1 MQVHFDTFRNFNYI
15 DSTVHLWIF
24 KKSTT
29 DRKFN
34 TAYVQT
40 DETVNTLLKNVLIH
54 EVNRTTEFAQYSY
67 LAQTNDNSCLATP
80 ALTTNFSLLKVQ
92 VDRPEPECAVESVDE
107 LKGAQGYVVKFT
119 HNGQTLYA
127 VKRSTASWKTS
138 YPNKFINMVFS
149 NGELSAAEDNGFTI
163 EKNFDFYCSA
173 DTLLITAKRAFE
185 SLMQYKEAYTQ
196 AFTTLQANVEFSN
209 LFADIAPLVEYIGTN
224 STQLRRMATI
234 EQKSLYSNPGFM
246 TSLKQVNTL
255 RNWGMN
261 FDQTNDKIIVCSTT
275 APTILQVLLDHRL
288 MSEVTSN
295 IYDVPD
301 AVRI

>member
-1 MQVHFDTFRNFNYI
+1 MKAHFDSFKNFNYT

-40 DETVNTLLKNVLIH
+40 DAKVNHLLKNVLIR
-54 EVNRTTEFAQYSY
+54 EANRTTEFAQYSY
-67 LAQTNDNSCLATP
+67 LAQTNENSCLTAP
-80 ALTTNFSLLKVQ
+80 ALATNFSLLKLQ
-92 VDRPEPECAVESVDE
+92 VDRPEPECAVTSVDE
-107 LKGAQGYVVKFT
+107 LKGAQGYVVKFS
-119 HNGQTLYA
+119 HNGQTIYA

-173 DTLLITAKRAFE
+173 DTLLITSKRTFE
-185 SLMQYKEAYTQ
+185 SLMQYKEAYEQ
-196 AFTTLQANVEFSN
+196 AFEMLQTNADFSN
-209 LFADIAPLVEYIGTN
+209 LFSDITPLIEYIGTN

-234 EQKSLYSNPGFM
+234 EQKSLYSNPGFIN
-246 TSLKQVNTL
+246 SLKQVNTL

-261 FDQTNDKIIVCSTT
+261 FDQVNGKIVVCNLT

-295 IYDVPD
+295 IYEVPD
-301 AVRI
+301 AVQI

>member
-1 MQVHFDTFRNFNYI
+1 MKAHFDSFKNFNYT

-40 DETVNTLLKNVLIH
+40 DAKVNLLLKNVLIR
-54 EVNRTTEFAQYSY
+54 EANRTTEFAQYSY
-67 LAQTNDNSCLATP
+67 LAQTNENSCLTAP
-80 ALTTNFSLLKVQ
+80 ALATNFSLLKLQ
-92 VDRPEPECAVESVDE
+92 VDRPEPECAVTSVDE
-107 LKGAQGYVVKFT
+107 LKGAQGYVVKFS
-119 HNGQTLYA
+119 HNGQTIYA

-138 YPNKFINMVFS
+138 YPNKFINMIFS

-173 DTLLITAKRAFE
+173 DTLLITSKRAFE
-185 SLMQYKEAYTQ
+185 SLMQYKEAYKQ
-196 AFTTLQANVEFSN
+196 AFTVLQTNADFSN
-209 LFADIAPLVEYIGTN
+209 LFSDIAPLVEYIGTN

-234 EQKSLYSNPGFM
+234 EQKSLYSKPGFIN
-246 TSLKQVNTL
+246 SLKQVNTL

-261 FDQTNDKIIVCSTT
+261 FDQVNGKIVVCNLT

-301 AVRI
+301 AVQI

>member
-1 MQVHFDTFRNFNYI
+1 MQLHFDSFRGFNYV
-15 DSTVHLWIF
+15 DATVHLWIF
-24 KKSTT
+24 KRSTT

-40 DETVNTLLKNVLIH
+40 DDDVNTLLKNVAIH
-54 EVNRTTEFAQYSY
+54 EVNRTTEFAPYSY
-67 LAQTNDNSCLATP
+67 LAQTNENSCLATP
-80 ALTTNFSLLKVQ
+80 VLATNFSLLKVQ
-92 VDRPEPECAVESVDE
+92 VDRPEPECAVESVEE

-119 HNGQTLYA
+119 HNGHTIYA

-149 NGELSAAEDNGFTI
+149 NGELSAAENNSFSI

-173 DTLLITAKRAFE
+173 DTLLISAKRAFE

-196 AFTTLQANVEFSN
+196 AFQALQANAEFSN
-209 LFADIAPLVEYIGTN
+209 LFSDLAPLAEYIGTN

-246 TSLKQVNTL
+246 VSLQDVNAL
-255 RNWGMN
+255 RGWGVN
-261 FDQTNDKIIVCSTT
+261 FDQANGKIIVCRAT

-301 AVRI
+301 AIQI